1 MCGEKKGQILESPF
15 KMEETL
21 NGSSSLNIKA
31 EKEVV
36 EEYLNKLRG
45 QGATDRAIT
54 SSMKD
59 LGIERYLITFLTKYR

>member
-1 MCGEKKGQILESPF
+1 VREKKGQILESSF
-15 KMEETL
+15 QMEETL
-21 NGSSSLNIKA
+21 NGSSILNIKA

-45 QGATDRAIT
+45 QGATNGAIT

-59 LGIERYLITFLTKYR
+59 LGIKRYLITFLTKYI